1 VLAPMLRA
9 APLRAIDEYEI
20 VSARE
25 ITAEKLVRADDTYLE
40 GYYPNFTIYPGVFV
54 IESVKQ
60 TAHVLVE
67 QTWQSRI
74 DIELAAITSVRFIV
88 PLLPGDTLRIRC
100 ECAYVGDDLLS
111 VQAQCHNA
119 REERIAEM
127 ELDFRLTRADPDA

>member
-1 VLAPMLRA
+1 MPAPMLRA

-20 VSARE
+20 LSAQE

-74 DIELAAITSVRFIV
+74 GIDLSAITSVRFIV
-88 PLLPGDTLRIRC
+88 PLLPGDTLRIHC
-100 ECAYVGDDLLS
+100 QCTYIGEDLLT
-111 VQAQCHNA
+111 VRAQCHNA
-119 REERIAEM
+119 HAERIAEM
-127 ELDFRLTRADPDA
+127 ELDFRLTKADSDA